1 MQMAPDA
8 AQLVARIYND
18 AWMVRNYSRGRNSSI
33 GRAERA
39 AAIRKLGLTIRFAF
53 SISDDFEALLTALYD
68 GLTPQRPPPF

>member
-8 AQLVARIYND
+8 RATHCADLQRCLDGPQLQPRP
-18 AWMVRNYSRGRNSSI
+18 NSSI

-39 AAIRKLGLTIRFAF
+39 AAIRKLGLTVRFAF
-53 SISDDFEALLTALYD
+53 NISDDFEALLTALYD